1 MNAKPLIEPANRGP
15 MSPQERQ
22 RAALSALM
30 DEEMDH
36 GDLDV
41 LLEADM
47 AQLTEF
53 GQTCELIGD
62 ALRGTSTNAR
72 VSGPAFS
79 AAVMACLRDESRAI
93 PQVKVL
99 RVGADRAAP
108 ANDALFRWK
117 LVAGLA
123 SLTAVFAVSWSVI
136 GGALDAPAA
145 GPQLA
150 AASVPAASA
159 EPDAPAV
166 LVQTTQGQVLRDP
179 RLEQLLA
186 EHRQFGGMSALQ
198 APAGFLRN
206 ATYDSSP
213 QR

>member
-1 MNAKPLIEPANRGP
+1 MNPNPLIEPATPEP
-15 MSPQERQ
+15 MTPQER
-22 RAALSALM
+22 RRGALSALM
-30 DEEMDH
+30 DGEMTH
-36 GDLDV
+36 GDMDC
-41 LLEADM
+41 LLESDIAE
-47 AQLTEF
+47 LTEF

-62 ALRGTSTNAR
+62 ALRGASVAPR
-72 VSGPAFS
+72 LSGTAFS
-79 AAVMACLRDESRAI
+79 AAMMARLQEAPREA
-93 PQVKVL
+93 PQVVV
-99 RVGADRAAP
+99 RQVGAGRAVP

-117 LVAGLA
+117 MVAGLA
-123 SLTAVFAVSWSVI
+123 SLTAVFAVSWGVI
-136 GGALDAPAA
+136 GGAWEVPAA

-150 AASVPAASA
+150 AVG
-159 EPDAPAV
+159 APAPV
-166 LVQTTQGQVLRDP
+166 SEPAQAVVVQTTQGQVLRDP

>member
-1 MNAKPLIEPANRGP
+1 MNANPLIEPATPDRMTP
-15 MSPQERQ
+15 HER
-22 RAALSALM
+22 RLGALSALM
-30 DEEMDH
+30 DGEMER
-36 GDLDV
+36 GDLDA

-47 AQLTEF
+47 AELTGF

-62 ALRGTSTNAR
+62 ALRGASLAPR
-72 VSGPAFS
+72 VGGTAFS
-79 AAVMACLRDESRAI
+79 AAVMARLQDEPRAV
-93 PQVKVL
+93 PPLVV
-99 RVGADRAAP
+99 RPVGADRAAP

-117 LVAGLA
+117 MVAGLA
-123 SLTAVFAVSWSVI
+123 SLTAVVAVSWGMI
-136 GGALDAPAA
+136 GGATGVPATGA
-145 GPQLA
+145 QLA
-150 AASVPAASA
+150 AVGTP
-159 EPDAPAV
+159 APASEPAQAV
-166 LVQTTQGQVLRDP
+166 VVQTTQGQVLRDP